1 MHTHMHT
8 HNIYHTCTHT
18 HTHTHTLYEQVTFCR
33 LTIGNLEAE
42 VERRVAELAAL
53 KNKVSDLTG
62 AMSELRK
69 ELEVKGQEIL
79 SVRREAN
86 TQVQLSG

>member
-1 MHTHMHT
+1 MSVIMV
-8 HNIYHTCTHT
+8 
-18 HTHTHTLYEQVTFCR
+18 LYITQQIAFCQM
-33 LTIGNLEAE
+33 TIRNLEAE
-42 VERRVAELAAL
+42 AERKGSELAAL
-53 KNKVSDLTG
+53 KGKEVSLSG
-62 AMSELRK
+62 AVNELRK